1 MSSNV
6 SLEQALQSYRVM
18 NTPTKYSWKQHWAQ
32 ETFSNDDAMLLDEDE
47 RKQFS
52 KRLEECQ
59 ATLFP
64 NIYAREGTIGTLRDL
79 VHTAIDPKNKNIQK
93 TSRKVIYSTSTEQ
106 RPVGDNAYELWNGF
120 QVIDL
125 DIKNA
130 DYAREIK
137 KIIFSKLKNCN
148 WFLGVTLSSSHT
160 GLHVWTKISVS
171 EKDNEDVKKAVEGKK
186 R

>member
-32 ETFSNDDAMLLDEDE
+32 ETFSNDDALLLDDNE

-59 ATLFP
+59 ATIFSNLFTST
-64 NIYAREGTIGTLRDL
+64 GVIGSLKDL
-79 VHTAIDPKNKNIQK
+79 VNTAVNPEFKNTKK
-93 TSRKVIYSTSTEQ
+93 TNRHVIYSTSTEE
-106 RPVGDNAYELWNGF
+106 RPVGETAFSLWNGF

-125 DIKNA
+125 DIKDA
-130 DYAREIK
+130 YLAKEIK
-137 KIIFSKLKNCN
+137 KIIVVK
-148 WFLGVTLSSSHT
+148 G
-160 GLHVWTKISVS
+160 KIINIV
-171 EKDNEDVKKAVEGKK
+171 AI
-186 R
+186 